1 MMDRLQA
8 VGVLRTLDE
17 LGRLT
22 IAKEYRDVMC
32 VRPGTQLLHTLVVD
46 GETGRV
52 RGVLLQPTEWVTDP
66 ASAPL
71 LRDALQQLREG
82 RQGR

>member
-1 MMDRLQA
+1 MDQLQS
-8 VGVLRTLDE
+8 VGVTRPVDD
-17 LGRLT
+17 LGRVT
-22 IAKEYRDVMC
+22 VAKEYRQLMGL
-32 VRPGTQLLHTLVVD
+32 RPGDQLLHTLVVD